1 MSDIVDSGNSGL
13 SEDNDRIIQ
22 TDLRNEMSRSYL
34 EYAMSVIVGRAL
46 PDARDGLKPVHRRIL
61 YAMYELGLT
70 SGRPYRKCARVV
82 GEVLGKYHPHG
93 DTAVYDALVRMAQDF
108 SMRMPLIDGH
118 GNFGSVDNDPPAA
131 MRYTESRLQ
140 SLTDESLLEDIES
153 ETVDFA
159 DNFDGSQQEQT
170 VLPARI
176 PQLLLNGSSG
186 IAVGM
191 ATNIPPHNL
200 GELINGLKSI
210 IKNPSIEDSEL
221 FEIIK
226 GPDFPTGGQILGRD
240 GIRETFK
247 TGRGSITMRGVANI
261 EQIKSIGRA
270 EKDAVIITELPF
282 QTNKAALIE
291 RIADLVNEKKL
302 EGISDL
308 RDESDKDGMRI
319 VIECKRD
326 AIAEII
332 LNNLYKLTQLQE
344 TFGIIMLAIVNGV
357 PKVMSL
363 KEVLGEFLSFRR
375 EIIINRTTFDLNE
388 AEARAHIL
396 EGLKKALES
405 IDEIISL
412 IKKSKNPEEAKEKL
426 VNNFKFSLAQSK
438 AILDMRLQKLTSLET
453 GKLIEELNDLNNQI
467 IYYKKV
473 LESHEEQSIIIK
485 KELEEVSN
493 KYGDERKTEIIP
505 VSGDLSIEDMIADE
519 DMVVTISHNG
529 YIKRLPVS
537 TWKTQN
543 RGGKG
548 MKGANTKQDDFVE
561 HLFVASTHNTMLFF
575 TDTGKCYWLKVHQ
588 IPQASRTSQGRA
600 IINLIGCGT
609 DDKVKAFVSVK
620 EFTEEQEVIMCTK
633 KGLIKRSKLM
643 LYSKPRKGG
652 IYAIEVNEGDE
663 LIQAKLS
670 SGDQD
675 VLLATNNGK
684 SIRFNENQI
693 RSTGRKTKGVTGIR
707 MSFKDDYVIGM
718 LVVKREGQVLVVSSR
733 GFGKRS
739 LLEQYRE
746 QQRGG
751 KGVFTLKANDKTGKL
766 ISILEVVENDDL
778 MIITD
783 GGIMIRQSINKL
795 NIIGRNTQGVKLLKL
810 GEDSQIASVTKVIK
824 EDEEGEEKEELKNS
838 EKKSS
843 EESEDQ

>member
-1 MSDIVDSGNSGL
+1 MEEEFKNQSILGRDLVD
-13 SEDNDRIIQ
+13 
-22 TDLRNEMSRSYL
+22 EMEESYL
-34 EYAMSVIVGRAL
+34 SYAMSVIISRAL
-46 PDARDGLKPVHRRIL
+46 PDVRDGLKPVHRRVL
-61 YAMYELGLT
+61 YGATGI
-70 SGRPYRKCARVV
+70 GAQWNRKHKKSARIV
-82 GEVLGKYHPHG
+82 GEVIGKYHPHG
-93 DTAVYDALVRMAQDF
+93 DQSIYDSLVRMAQPW
-108 SMRMPLIDGH
+108 SLRYLLIDGQ
-118 GNFGSVDNDPPAA
+118 GNFGSVDGDGAAA
-131 MRYTESRLQ
+131 MRYTEAKMSKIASEMLK
-140 SLTDESLLEDIES
+140 DIEK
-153 ETVDFA
+153 ETVSYQP
-159 DNFDGSQQEQT
+159 NFDDSLKEPT
-170 VLPARI
+170 VLPSQI
-176 PQLLLNGSSG
+176 PNLLMNGSEG

-191 ATNIPPHNL
+191 ATKIPPHNL
-200 GELINGLKSI
+200 KELVSGLI
-210 IKNPSIEDSEL
+210 ALLQNPETTSEEL
-221 FEIIK
+221 FLDHIK
-226 GPDFPTGGQILGRD
+226 GPDFPTAGYIMGTD
-240 GIRETFK
+240 GVKEAYT
-247 TGRGSITMRGVANI
+247 TGRGRVVMRGRATI
-261 EQIKSIGRA
+261 E
-270 EKDAVIITELPF
+270 EKENGKEVIIINEIPY
-282 QTNKAALIE
+282 QVNKSNLIE
-291 RIADLVNEKKL
+291 KIADLVRDKKL

-332 LNNLYKLTQLQE
+332 LNNLYKYTQLQD
-344 TFGIIMLAIVNGV
+344 TFGIIMLAIVGGV
-357 PKVMSL
+357 PKVMEL

-375 EIIINRTTFDLNE
+375 EIIIKRTEFDLKE

-396 EGLKKALES
+396 EGLTKALES

-412 IKKSKNPEEAKEKL
+412 IKKSNNPEEAKEKL
-426 VNNFKFSLAQSK
+426 INKFKFSGAQAK

-453 GKLIEELNDLNNQI
+453 GKLLEELEELNNQI

-473 LESHEEQSIIIK
+473 LEDREEQSSIIK
-485 KELEEVSN
+485 KELEEVEQ

-505 VSGDLSIEDMIADE
+505 ISGDLSIEDMIADE

-548 MKGANTKQDDFVE
+548 MKGANTKQDDYVE
-561 HLFVASTHNTMLFF
+561 HLFIASTHNTMLFF
-575 TDTGKCYWLKVHQ
+575 TNTGKCYWLKVHQ

-600 IINLIGCGT
+600 IINLIGCGAE
-609 DDKVKAFVSVK
+609 DKVKAFVSVK
-620 EFTEEQEVIMCTK
+620 EFSEEQQLIMCTK

-652 IYAIEVNEGDE
+652 IYAVDVNEGDE

-675 VLLATNNGK
+675 ILLATNNGK

-707 MSFKDDYVIGM
+707 MSYKDDYVIGM
-718 LVVKREGQVLVVSSR
+718 LVVKRDGQVLVVSSK

-746 QQRGG
+746 QKRGG

-766 ISILEVVENDDL
+766 VSILEVVEKDDL

-783 GGIMIRQSINKL
+783 GGIMIRQSVDKL
-795 NIIGRNTQGVKLLKL
+795 NIIGRNTQGVKLLRL
-810 GEDSQIASVTKVIK
+810 DDEAQIASVTKVIK
-824 EDEEGEEKEELKNS
+824 EE
-838 EKKSS
+838 
-843 EESEDQ
+843 EESEEESPDSIEKETPEAEK

>member
-1 MSDIVDSGNSGL
+1 MEEQFKNQSILGRDLVD
-13 SEDNDRIIQ
+13 
-22 TDLRNEMSRSYL
+22 EMEESYL
-34 EYAMSVIVGRAL
+34 SYAMSVIISRAL
-46 PDARDGLKPVHRRIL
+46 PDVRDGLKPVHRRVL
-61 YAMYELGLT
+61 YGATGI
-70 SGRPYRKCARVV
+70 GAQWNRKHKKSARIV
-82 GEVLGKYHPHG
+82 GEVIGKYHPHG
-93 DTAVYDALVRMAQDF
+93 DQSIYDSLVRMAQPW
-108 SMRMPLIDGH
+108 SLRYLLIDGQ
-118 GNFGSVDNDPPAA
+118 GNFGSVDGDGAAA
-131 MRYTESRLQ
+131 MRYTEAKMSKIASEMLK
-140 SLTDESLLEDIES
+140 DLEK
-153 ETVDFA
+153 ETVSYQP
-159 DNFDGSQQEQT
+159 NFDDSLKEPT
-170 VLPARI
+170 VLPSQI
-176 PQLLLNGSSG
+176 PNLLMNGSEG

-191 ATNIPPHNL
+191 ATKIPPHNL
-200 GELINGLKSI
+200 KELVSGLVALLDNAELTS
-210 IKNPSIEDSEL
+210 EEL
-221 FEIIK
+221 FLEHIK
-226 GPDFPTGGQILGRD
+226 GPDFPTAGFIMGID
-240 GIRETFK
+240 GVKEAYT
-247 TGRGSITMRGVANI
+247 TGRGRVIMRGRASI
-261 EQIKSIGRA
+261 E
-270 EKDAVIITELPF
+270 EKENGKEVIIISEIPY
-282 QTNKAALIE
+282 QVNKSNLIE
-291 RIADLVNEKKL
+291 KIADLVRDKKL

-332 LNNLYKLTQLQE
+332 LNNLYKYTQLQD

-357 PKVMSL
+357 PKVMEL
-363 KEVLGEFLSFRR
+363 KQVLGEFLSFRR
-375 EIIINRTTFDLNE
+375 EIIIKRTKFDLKE

-405 IDEIISL
+405 IDEIIEL

-426 VNNFKFSLAQSK
+426 INKFKFSAAQSK

-453 GKLIEELNDLNNQI
+453 GKLLEELGELNKQI
-467 IYYKKV
+467 IYYKKI
-473 LESHEEQSIIIK
+473 LESREEQSSIIK
-485 KELEEVSN
+485 KELEDIAE

-505 VSGDLSIEDMIADE
+505 ISGDLSIEDMIADE

-561 HLFVASTHNTMLFF
+561 HLFIASTHNTMLFF
-575 TDTGKCYWLKVHQ
+575 TNTGKCYWLKVHQ

-600 IINLIGCGT
+600 IINLIGCGAE
-609 DDKVKAFVSVK
+609 DKVKAFVSVK
-620 EFTEEQEVIMCTK
+620 EFSEEQQLIMCTK

-643 LYSKPRKGG
+643 LYSNPRKGG
-652 IYAIEVNEGDE
+652 IYAVDVNEGDE

-675 VLLATNNGK
+675 ILLATNNGK
-684 SIRFNENQI
+684 SIRFNEQQI

-718 LVVKREGQVLVVSSR
+718 LVVKREGQVLVVSSK

-746 QQRGG
+746 QKRGG
-751 KGVFTLKANDKTGKL
+751 KGVFTLKANNKTGKL

-783 GGIMIRQSINKL
+783 SGIMIRQSIDKL
-795 NIIGRNTQGVKLLKL
+795 NIIGRNTQGVKLLRL
-810 GEDSQIASVTKVIK
+810 DDNSQIASVTKVIK
-824 EDEEGEEKEELKNS
+824 EDESEEEGSEEKENNQEGPVVEEEKNNT
-838 EKKSS
+838 
-843 EESEDQ
+843 EE

>member
-1 MSDIVDSGNSGL
+1 MEEEFKNQSILGRDLVD
-13 SEDNDRIIQ
+13 
-22 TDLRNEMSRSYL
+22 EMEESYL
-34 EYAMSVIVGRAL
+34 SYAMSVIISRAL
-46 PDARDGLKPVHRRIL
+46 PDVRDGLKPVHRRVL
-61 YAMYELGLT
+61 YGATGI
-70 SGRPYRKCARVV
+70 GAQWNRKHKKSARIV
-82 GEVLGKYHPHG
+82 GEVIGKYHPHG
-93 DTAVYDALVRMAQDF
+93 DQSIYDSLVRMAQPW
-108 SMRMPLIDGH
+108 SLRYLLIDGQ
-118 GNFGSVDNDPPAA
+118 GNFGSVDGDGAAA
-131 MRYTESRLQ
+131 MRYTEAKMSKIASEMLK
-140 SLTDESLLEDIES
+140 DIEK
-153 ETVDFA
+153 ETVSYQP
-159 DNFDGSQQEQT
+159 NFDDSLKEPT
-170 VLPARI
+170 VLPSQI
-176 PQLLLNGSSG
+176 PNLLMNGSEG

-191 ATNIPPHNL
+191 ATKIPPHNL
-200 GELINGLKSI
+200 RELVSGLVALLD
-210 IKNPSIEDSEL
+210 NSEL
-221 FEIIK
+221 TSEELFVEHIK
-226 GPDFPTGGQILGRD
+226 GPDFPTAGFIMGTD
-240 GIRETFK
+240 GVKEAYK
-247 TGRGSITMRGVANI
+247 TGRGRVIMRGRASI
-261 EQIKSIGRA
+261 E
-270 EKDAVIITELPF
+270 EKENGKEVIIISEIPY
-282 QTNKAALIE
+282 QVNKSNLIE
-291 RIADLVNEKKL
+291 KIADLVRDKKL

-332 LNNLYKLTQLQE
+332 LNNLYKYTQLQD

-357 PKVMSL
+357 PKVMEL
-363 KEVLGEFLSFRR
+363 KQVLGEFLSFRR
-375 EIIINRTTFDLNE
+375 EIIIKRTTFDLKE

-405 IDEIISL
+405 IDEIIEL

-426 VNNFKFSLAQSK
+426 INNFKFSTAQSK

-453 GKLIEELNDLNNQI
+453 GKLLEELGELNTQI
-467 IYYKKV
+467 IYYNKV
-473 LESHEEQSIIIK
+473 LESREEQSSIIK
-485 KELEEVSN
+485 KELQDVSE

-505 VSGDLSIEDMIADE
+505 ISGDLSIEDMIADE

-561 HLFVASTHNTMLFF
+561 HLFIASTHNTMLFF

-609 DDKVKAFVSVK
+609 EDKVKAFVSVK
-620 EFTEEQEVIMCTK
+620 EFSDEQQLIMCTK

-652 IYAIEVNEGDE
+652 IYAVDVNEGDE

-684 SIRFNENQI
+684 SIRFNEQQI

-718 LVVKREGQVLVVSSR
+718 LVVKREGQVLVVSSK

-746 QQRGG
+746 QKRGG
-751 KGVFTLKANDKTGKL
+751 KGVFTLKANTKTGKL

-783 GGIMIRQSINKL
+783 SGIMIRQSIDKL
-795 NIIGRNTQGVKLLKL
+795 NIIGRNTQGVKLLRL
-810 GEDSQIASVTKVIK
+810 DDNSQIASVTKVIK
-824 EDEEGEEKEELKNS
+824 E
-838 EKKSS
+838 
-843 EESEDQ
+843 EESENEEAFDEEKNNTETPPAEEEKNNTEE

>member
-1 MSDIVDSGNSGL
+1 MEEEFKNQSILGRDLVD
-13 SEDNDRIIQ
+13 
-22 TDLRNEMSRSYL
+22 EMEESYL
-34 EYAMSVIVGRAL
+34 SYAMSVIISRAL
-46 PDARDGLKPVHRRIL
+46 PDVRDGLKPVHRRVL
-61 YAMYELGLT
+61 YGATGI
-70 SGRPYRKCARVV
+70 GAQWNRKHKKSARIV
-82 GEVLGKYHPHG
+82 GEVIGKYHPHG
-93 DTAVYDALVRMAQDF
+93 DQSIYDSLVRMAQPW
-108 SMRMPLIDGH
+108 SLRYMLIDGQ
-118 GNFGSVDNDPPAA
+118 GNFGSVDGDGAAA
-131 MRYTESRLQ
+131 MRYTEAKMSKIASEMLK
-140 SLTDESLLEDIES
+140 DLEK
-153 ETVDFA
+153 ETVSYQP
-159 DNFDGSQQEQT
+159 NFDDSLKEPT
-170 VLPARI
+170 VLPSQI
-176 PQLLLNGSSG
+176 PNLLMNGSEG

-191 ATNIPPHNL
+191 ATKIPPHNL
-200 GELINGLKSI
+200 KELVSGLVALLENAELTS
-210 IKNPSIEDSEL
+210 EEL
-221 FEIIK
+221 FLEHVK
-226 GPDFPTGGQILGRD
+226 GPDFPTAGFIMGVD
-240 GIRETFK
+240 GVKEAYT
-247 TGRGSITMRGVANI
+247 TGRGRVIMRGRASI
-261 EQIKSIGRA
+261 E
-270 EKDAVIITELPF
+270 EKENGKEVIIISEIPY
-282 QTNKAALIE
+282 QVNKSNLIE
-291 RIADLVNEKKL
+291 KIADLVRDKKL

-332 LNNLYKLTQLQE
+332 LNNLYKYTQLQD
-344 TFGIIMLAIVNGV
+344 TFGIIMLAIVGGV
-357 PKVMSL
+357 PKVMEL
-363 KEVLGEFLSFRR
+363 KQVLGEFLSFRR
-375 EIIINRTTFDLNE
+375 EIIIKRTTFDLKE

-405 IDEIISL
+405 IDEIIEL
-412 IKKSKNPEEAKEKL
+412 IKKSNNPEEAREKL
-426 VNNFKFSLAQSK
+426 IRNFKFSTAQSK

-453 GKLIEELNDLNNQI
+453 GKLLEELGELNKQI
-467 IYYKKV
+467 IYYKKI
-473 LESHEEQSIIIK
+473 LESREEQSSIIK
-485 KELEEVSN
+485 KELEDISE

-505 VSGDLSIEDMIADE
+505 ISGDLSIEDMIADE

-561 HLFVASTHNTMLFF
+561 HLFIASTHNTMLFF

-609 DDKVKAFVSVK
+609 EDKVKAFVSVK
-620 EFTEEQEVIMCTK
+620 EFSDEQQLIMCTK

-652 IYAIEVNEGDE
+652 IYAVDVNDGDE

-675 VLLATNNGK
+675 ILLATNNGK
-684 SIRFNENQI
+684 SIRFNEQQI

-718 LVVKREGQVLVVSSR
+718 LVVKREGQVLVVSSK

-746 QQRGG
+746 QKRGG
-751 KGVFTLKANDKTGKL
+751 KGVFTLKANPKTGKL

-783 GGIMIRQSINKL
+783 SGIMIRQSIDKL
-795 NIIGRNTQGVKLLKL
+795 NIIGRNTQGVKLLRL
-810 GEDSQIASVTKVIK
+810 DDNSQIASVTKVIK
-824 EDEEGEEKEELKNS
+824 EEESENEEVFDEEKNNAEIS
-838 EKKSS
+838 SS
-843 EESEDQ
+843 EEEKNNTEEQ